1 MWMRSGTCASA
12 TPGEQSPSR
21 CDDRIR
27 RRSRTGPEKV
37 ATRAGAKSAGARRN
51 PLQAGVSSARGTVV
65 ALALAGIAAV
75 TQAPVIPHA
84 PVARAAASTP
94 DDATAAPTRPA
105 NARSRGATRRAES
118 RVTRLVAQRTHTAVR
133 HRATSPAQ
141 WSVQRWSGYDRRRGS
156 GRVRLVQRKLARL
169 HYRPGP
175 VDGLFGPLTEG
186 AVLRFQ
192 RAEALTA
199 DGIVGPRTLGRL
211 RALTARHAGARAAAR
226 RPETRRP
233 ARPSGAGAPHGPP
246 QPAPGPTGLPRASRR
261 RPHPLGAVARRGD
274 RARRAGRADRPL
286 PAATHA
292 ARARRRAPA
301 RRRAR
306 PPRPRS
312 RSPSRPGPPRSR
324 TRPRKRRRRS
334 AARSRAA
341 GSASCSGRPATSAG
355 RTCRRRCV
363 FRSARA
369 AGSAR
374 SSPRTASSRWM
385 R

>member
-1 MWMRSGTCASA
+1 M
-12 TPGEQSPSR
+12 
-21 CDDRIR
+21 
-27 RRSRTGPEKV
+27 
-37 ATRAGAKSAGARRN
+37 
-51 PLQAGVSSARGTVV
+51 

-84 PVARAAASTP
+84 PIARAAASTP

-118 RVTRLVAQRTHTAVR
+118 HVTRLVAQRTHTAVR

-211 RALTARHAGARAAAR
+211 RALTARQ
-226 RPETRRP
+226 P
-233 ARPSGAGAPHGPP
+233 AREPRRGDQKRVGRPGPPAPAPHTVPHSPP
-246 QPAPGPTGLPRASRR
+246 PGPTGLPRASRR
-261 RPHPLGAVARRGD
+261 RPHPLGAV
-274 RARRAGRADRPL
+274 
-286 PAATHA
+286 
-292 ARARRRAPA
+292 RAP
-301 RRRAR
+301 
-306 PPRPRS
+306 
-312 RSPSRPGPPRSR
+312 G
-324 TRPRKRRRRS
+324 
-334 AARSRAA
+334 
-341 GSASCSGRPATSAG
+341 
-355 RTCRRRCV
+355 
-363 FRSARA
+363 
-369 AGSAR
+369 
-374 SSPRTASSRWM
+374 
-385 R
+385 